1 MTKTEKAVTWAIRIA
16 NDPAH
21 GYDQDNRWG
30 PDYDCSSLVISAW
43 QQAGVPVKTKG
54 ATYTGNMKSVFLS
67 CGFKDV
73 TSKVNLST
81 GSGMKRGDVLL
92 NIASHT
98 VMHIGNGQVVS
109 ASKMKIMDI
118 MVVNPEIRAEKRSNF
133 RVITIS
139 PGIAFSVILK
149 ILQLLILILNL
160 SQLQEMQK
168 SAKVRVMPIN
178 SPMQESLLP
187 EKETLLPKKQALKF
201 FRQL

>member
-1 MTKTEKAVTWAIRIA
+1 MTKTEKAVTWAIEIA

-81 GSGMKRGDVLL
+81 GSGMKRV
-92 NIASHT
+92 T
-98 VMHIGNGQVVS
+98 YY
-109 ASKMKIMDI
+109 
-118 MVVNPEIRAEKRSNF
+118 
-133 RVITIS
+133 
-139 PGIAFSVILK
+139 
-149 ILQLLILILNL
+149 
-160 SQLQEMQK
+160 
-168 SAKVRVMPIN
+168 
-178 SPMQESLLP
+178 
-187 EKETLLPKKQALKF
+187 
-201 FRQL
+201 